1 MAEKFMIEKSG
12 VENFG
17 VGKLVLTL
25 GLKSYFW
32 LWGKLS
38 GVEMSCNH
46 FDVGSKVLQILSAE
60 QCVNQTQKLFSFIQ
74 KITNL

>member
-17 VGKLVLTL
+17 VEKFVLTL
-25 GLKSYFW
+25 GLKSSSW

-46 FDVGSKVLQILSAE
+46 FDVGSRVL
-60 QCVNQTQKLFSFIQ
+60 
-74 KITNL
+74 